1 MEERR
6 KVILREME
14 AELKAAEE
22 QRTKHCRNH
31 ATTVRVID
39 QLKSG
44 KHTHTHTHTHTRTCV
59 NPSTSPL

>member
-6 KVILREME
+6 KVILMEME

-22 QRTKHCRNH
+22 QRTKHSRNH
-31 ATTVRVID
+31 ATTVRVIE

-44 KHTHTHTHTHTRTCV
+44 KPPPHTRTPV
-59 NPSTSPL
+59 HM